1 MLITRKSRLS
11 GVVHTMD
18 IPCTPDQLNLYE
30 SGTVLIQNAMPDVP
44 AELREFV
51 ISGITPNEWET
62 MFSNLENDL

>member
-51 ISGITPNEWET
+51 ISGITPNEWKT
-62 MFSNLENDL
+62 MFSHLEEDI

>member
-1 MLITRKSRLS
+1 
-11 GVVHTMD
+11 MD

-30 SGTVLIQNAMPDVP
+30 TGTVLIQNAMPDVP

-51 ISGITPNEWET
+51 ISGITPNEWES

>member
-30 SGTVLIQNAMPDVP
+30 TGTVLIQNAMPDVP

>member
-11 GVVHTMD
+11 GIVHTMD

-30 SGTVLIQNAMPDVP
+30 TGTVLIQNAMPDVP

-51 ISGITPNEWET
+51 ISGITPNEWES

>member
-11 GVVHTMD
+11 GIVHTMD

>member
-11 GVVHTMD
+11 GIVHTMD

-30 SGTVLIQNAMPDVP
+30 TGTVLIQNAMPDVP